1 MLVPNKN
8 PPVYKEHI
16 IYFIGSAFGEGF
28 TIIDWL
34 ANMKLYVSDIV
45 EPYKD
50 SIIGCLGNSGTA
62 YLLLHILQSRIECAV
77 EERNWLYLWFCN
89 VQALCINLIHV
100 FEISQSN

>member
-16 IYFIGSAFGEGF
+16 IYFIGFAFGEGF
-28 TIIDWL
+28 TIIDCL

-62 YLLLHILQSRIECAV
+62 YLLLHIVQCWHVCAV
-77 EERNWLYLWFCN
+77 GEENQDLHMVLYCSSMMYKYYSHIGF
-89 VQALCINLIHV
+89 
-100 FEISQSN
+100 F